1 MRKNS
6 LKKIRES
13 LMMSKTEL
21 VRNANISQTTLTR
34 IESGMSCRM
43 RTKRKI
49 ILALGLKFSD
59 KNKVFGEDM
68 E

>member
-1 MRKNS
+1 
-6 LKKIRES
+6 
-13 LMMSKTEL
+13 MMSKTEL

-34 IESGMSCRM
+34 IESDMSCRM

>member
-1 MRKNS
+1 
-6 LKKIRES
+6 
-13 LMMSKTEL
+13 MMSKTEL